1 MNTKLSR
8 IKATLKS
15 VLAQF
20 QAERV
25 TSDKGILDIQKA
37 GEEIATGDTVML
49 VDEEGNE
56 TQVENGEYI
65 LTDNRVLVVEDGKIT
80 EIRDKEEEVEE
91 TPAEESPE
99 REGFMKQK
107 SEFEESY
114 DEKTRKIA
122 DAIRSLGFD
131 AWVVEAADDYAVVEV
146 WADGGVKHYRFAI
159 TWDGEG
165 NPVVGE
171 MTEVE
176 QEYVPVEEETAVEPV
191 VEEVVEETQT
201 EETFEEVENPDN
213 EGEESDTEA
222 VVKLR
227 EEVNELYRIVDE
239 LKARLDAVEKK
250 PAAESATEEFA
261 KVNKVYKT
269 GDEKLDRLAKIMGA

>member
-1 MNTKLSR
+1 MKMNR
-8 IKATLKS
+8 IKAALSKL
-15 VLAQF
+15 LAETF
-20 QAERV
+20 ERV
-25 TSDKGILDIQKA
+25 ATDKGTLALDGSLEEIEVGMSVSLVTEE
-37 GEEIATGDTVML
+37 GEETAAPD
-49 VDEEGNE
+49 
-56 TQVENGEYI
+56 GEYK
-65 LTDNRVLVVEDGKIT
+65 LEDDRVLRVAGGKIE
-80 EIRDKEEEVEE
+80 EIIEPEVVEE
-91 TPAEESPE
+91 TPESLFK
-99 REGFMKQK
+99 RQK
-107 SEFEESY
+107 NEFEESY

-176 QEYVPVEEETAVEPV
+176 QEYVPVGEETVVEPA
-191 VEEVVEETQT
+191 VEEVVEETPA
-201 EETFEEVENPDN
+201 EETFEEVENPTN

-227 EEVNELYRIVDE
+227 EEVNELYKIVDE

-250 PAAESATEEFA
+250 PAAEPAQETFR
-261 KVNKVYKT
+261 KT
-269 GDEKLDRLAKIMGA
+269 KLEKFSEDKNSHYNFLSKLNQA

>member
-1 MNTKLSR
+1 MKMNR
-8 IKATLKS
+8 IKAALSKL
-15 VLAQF
+15 LAETF
-20 QAERV
+20 ERV
-25 TSDKGILDIQKA
+25 ATDKGTLSLDGSLEEIEVGMSVSFVTEE
-37 GEEIATGDTVML
+37 GEETAA
-49 VDEEGNE
+49 
-56 TQVENGEYI
+56 ENGEYRLEDGRI
-65 LTDNRVLVVEDGKIT
+65 LRVEDGKIT
-80 EIRDKEEEVEE
+80 EIIEPEATETEE
-91 TPAEESPE
+91 TVEVTPESLFK
-99 REGFMKQK
+99 RQK

-176 QEYVPVEEETAVEPV
+176 QEYVPVEEETVVEPA

-201 EETFEEVENPDN
+201 EETFEEVENPTN

-239 LKARLDAVEKK
+239 LKTRLDAVEKK
-250 PAAESATEEFA
+250 PAAEPASESFRKTKIDAFSASKDAHYNFLSDL
-261 KVNKVYKT
+261 NK
-269 GDEKLDRLAKIMGA
+269 A

>member
-1 MNTKLSR
+1 MKMNR
-8 IKATLKS
+8 IKAALSKL
-15 VLAQF
+15 LAETF
-20 QAERV
+20 ERV
-25 TSDKGILDIQKA
+25 ATDKGTLSLDGSLEEIEVGMSVSFVTEE
-37 GEEIATGDTVML
+37 GEETAA
-49 VDEEGNE
+49 
-56 TQVENGEYI
+56 ENGDYTLEDGRI
-65 LTDNRVLVVEDGKIT
+65 LRVEDGKIT
-80 EIRDKEEEVEE
+80 EIIEPEATETEE
-91 TPAEESPE
+91 TVEVTPESLFK
-99 REGFMKQK
+99 RQK

-176 QEYVPVEEETAVEPV
+176 QEYVPVEEETVVEPA

-201 EETFEEVENPDN
+201 EETFEEVENPTN

-239 LKARLDAVEKK
+239 LKTRLDAVEKK
-250 PAAESATEEFA
+250 PAAEPASEEFRKA
-261 KVNKVYKT
+261 KVDIFSASKDAHYNFLSDLNK
-269 GDEKLDRLAKIMGA
+269 A

>member
-37 GEEIATGDTVML
+37 GDEIATGDTVML

-56 TQVENGEYI
+56 AQVENGEYI
-65 LTDNRVLVVEDGKIT
+65 LTDSRVLVVEDGKIT

-91 TPAEESPE
+91 TPAEENPE
-99 REGFMKQK
+99 REGFMRQK

-146 WADGGVKHYRFAI
+146 WADGEVKHYRFAI

-171 MTEVE
+171 MSEVE
-176 QEYVPVEEETAVEPV
+176 QEYVPVEEETAVEPA

>member
-1 MNTKLSR
+1 MKKFNKIREALSKLIEETFAR
-8 IKATLKS
+8 IST
-15 VLAQF
+15 
-20 QAERV
+20 
-25 TSDKGILDIQKA
+25 DKGVLSYDA
-37 GEEIATGDTVML
+37 EEPEVGISVSI

-56 TQVENGEYI
+56 TAAPDGEYKLEDGRI
-65 LTDNRVLVVEDGKIT
+65 LRVEDGKIT
-80 EIRDKEEEVEE
+80 EIIEPEATETEE
-91 TPAEESPE
+91 TVEVTPESLFK
-99 REGFMKQK
+99 RQK
-107 SEFEESY
+107 NEFEESY

-159 TWDGEG
+159 AWDGEG

-176 QEYVPVEEETAVEPV
+176 QVYVPVEEETVVEPA
-191 VEEVVEETQT
+191 VEEVVEKTQT
-201 EETFEEVENPDN
+201 EETFEEVENPTN

-239 LKARLDAVEKK
+239 LKTRLDAVEKK
-250 PAAESATEEFA
+250 PAAEPASEEFR
-261 KVNKVYKT
+261 KT
-269 GDEKLDRLAKIMGA
+269 KLEKFSEDKNSHYNFLSKLNQA